1 MACAR
6 EYIRSTCATFY
17 SMLVSIYMM
26 LESVLVFAAQNAG
39 NPLNLLWGLIFM
51 VLLGSIIIWVI
62 GTLIF
67 FIPAVIVAGV
77 IWFLTGNPDYTGIA
91 FLIIAALSILKKK

>member
-1 MACAR
+1 MR
-6 EYIRSTCATFY
+6 YFY
-17 SMLVSIYMM
+17 SMLVLIYGM

-39 NPLNLLWGLIFM
+39 NPLNLFWGLIFM
-51 VLLGSIIIWVI
+51 VLLGSFIIWVI

-67 FIPAVIVAGV
+67 FIPAAIVAGV
-77 IWFLTGNPDYTGIA
+77 IWFLTGNPDYTGAA

>member
-1 MACAR
+1 
-6 EYIRSTCATFY
+6 
-17 SMLVSIYMM
+17 MLVSIIMM
-26 LESVLVFAAQNAG
+26 LESILVYAAQNVG
-39 NPLNLLWGLIFM
+39 NPLSLFWGLLFM

-67 FIPAVIVAGV
+67 FIPAAIVAGV
-77 IWFLTGNPDYTGIA
+77 IWFLTGNPNYTGAA

>member
-1 MACAR
+1 MFRWKVHRAILEAR
-6 EYIRSTCATFY
+6 A
-17 SMLVSIYMM
+17 

-39 NPLNLLWGLIFM
+39 YPLNLFWGLLFM

-67 FIPAVIVAGV
+67 FIPAAIVAGV
-77 IWFLTGNPDYTGIA
+77 IWFLTGNPDYTGAA
-91 FLIIAALSILKKK
+91 FLLIAALSILKKK

>member
-1 MACAR
+1 
-6 EYIRSTCATFY
+6 
-17 SMLVSIYMM
+17 MM

-39 NPLNLLWGLIFM
+39 YPLILFWGLIFM
-51 VLLGSIIIWVI
+51 IILGSIIIWVI

-67 FIPAVIVAGV
+67 FVPAAIVAGV
-77 IWFLTGNPDYTGIA
+77 IWFLTGNPDYTGAA